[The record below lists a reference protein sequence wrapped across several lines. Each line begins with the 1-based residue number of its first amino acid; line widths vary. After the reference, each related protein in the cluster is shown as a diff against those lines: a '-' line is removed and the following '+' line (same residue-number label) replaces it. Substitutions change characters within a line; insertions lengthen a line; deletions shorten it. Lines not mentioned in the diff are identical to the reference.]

1 MSNEVQKDQ
10 KDAKIPTPTSL
21 LNPEAQ
27 AFVSASISA
36 AIKEAVSGVFAS
48 LGPILKDLAMTPEK
62 IRAANT
68 PYVDPAKVARD
79 KRETEKSKQDEK
91 ELRAMDAARKAAC
104 PHLDQNQRSSIR
116 LIHNYPDRQ
125 PRGICPICHDLI
137 TPREWRIEAP
147 DAANPKGRAV
157 LTPAHK
163 NYDTVLLLESQSA

>member
-1 MSNEVQKDQ
+1 MSNEVKEN
-10 KDAKIPTPTSL
+10 AKIPTPAAVIGA
-21 LNPEAQ
+21 EAQ
-27 AFVSASISA
+27 GFINASISA

-48 LGPILKDLAMTPEK
+48 LGPILKEMQMTPEK

-68 PYVDPAKVARD
+68 PFVDPAKVARD

-137 TPREWRIEAP
+137 TPREWVIGPP
-147 DAANPKGRAV
+147 DAENPKGRAY
-157 LTPAHK
+157 LQDAHK
-163 NYDTVLLLESQSA
+163 DYRIVQILESQSG